1 MYHIYGLHS
10 EVFDSFLHP
19 FAFYMQQK
27 SLYQKMLILY
37 QITLIERFFYIYIQ
51 LFMFILWDV
60 NACSFTAAV
69 VYDSLF
75 IMSGAV
81 ISL

>member
-1 MYHIYGLHS
+1 
-10 EVFDSFLHP
+10 
-19 FAFYMQQK
+19 
-27 SLYQKMLILY
+27 MLILY